1 MIEIHTKLEL
11 KDYLKLSRTLMFRR
25 GIVIV
30 FMIIG
35 VYAIA
40 VSLITRL
47 WFPQTFHNSG
57 GLYTLLLGVFILLSY
72 PVINYF
78 NSKKIFNSH
87 ARLKE
92 EITYQFTDENIK
104 IAGESFSGE
113 KTWDKV
119 YKILE
124 LKDWILI
131 YENKFVATILK
142 KASFSSEQLQAF
154 KNLVK
159 SKNIK
164 AKWKY

>member
-92 EITYQFTDENIK
+92 EITYQF
-104 IAGESFSGE
+104 S
-113 KTWDKV
+113 
-119 YKILE
+119 
-124 LKDWILI
+124 I
-131 YENKFVATILK
+131 YR
-142 KASFSSEQLQAF
+142 
-154 KNLVK
+154 
-159 SKNIK
+159 
-164 AKWKY
+164 